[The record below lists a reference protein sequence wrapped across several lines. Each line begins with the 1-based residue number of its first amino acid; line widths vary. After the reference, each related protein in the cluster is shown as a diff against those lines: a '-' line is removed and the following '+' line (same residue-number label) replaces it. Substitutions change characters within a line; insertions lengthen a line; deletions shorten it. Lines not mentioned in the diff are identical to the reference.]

1 MGVGFFSSAENNM
14 ELDWMHINV
23 YNKIYYM
30 VGCILFAF
38 RIQNRPATTNQLRTT
53 GEKKTWHSVPFITEL
68 TQPCTVRCYYTSGQP
83 TLTAALQGG
92 CFSMPS
98 HALLSM

>member
-1 MGVGFFSSAENNM
+1 M
-14 ELDWMHINV
+14 ELDWMDIVV

-30 VGCILFAF
+30 VGCILLFAF
-38 RIQNRPATTNQLRTT
+38 STDQPQPP
-53 GEKKTWHSVPFITEL
+53 KKTWHSVAFITQL

-83 TLTAALQGG
+83 TLTAALRGG